1 MADYK
6 TIHGTKVRTYTT
18 NPDNPIEGQV
28 WYNDTDNVLKFQ
40 FPNRTSSWRTANA
53 LNTARYYVGHAGT
66 QTAALAFGGENPY
79 YAVTEQYDG
88 TSWTEVSDLNTAV
101 ASHGSNG
108 TYTSALASGGNTGS
122 TSAATEEW
130 SGSSTTIKVLTD

>member
-40 FPNRTSSWRTANA
+40 FPNRTSSWRTGN
-53 LNTARYYVGHAGT
+53 
-66 QTAALAFGGENPY
+66 
-79 YAVTEQYDG
+79 
-88 TSWTEVSDLNTAV
+88 DLNTAK
-101 ASHGSNG
+101 
-108 TYTSALASGGNTGS
+108 TQLAG
-122 TSAATEEW
+122 ATEEW
-130 SGSSTTIKVLTD
+130 NGSSKTTKVLTD